1 MPKGA
6 VMTFFNSLPRLV
18 QFILLLIPGVNWVT
32 ELIVRITAVIESP
45 KGTHNILGLVLSI
58 IPFTGVILGYVDLV
72 WVLVNKHLLWA
83 ND

>member
-1 MPKGA
+1 
-6 VMTFFNSLPRLV
+6 MTFFNSLPRLV